1 VELEPRDEFAAGSGQ
16 SSGQD
21 PSRDDNFERELK
33 QALERRPAPPR
44 LRRRVLE
51 AAQRRREAGHRAHV
65 IWWQRIAAGV
75 LLAAVAGGAAW
86 WRQEEV
92 RRKGE
97 AARMQVLTALRITGH
112 ALNEINTRLAAR
124 DEDDREK

>member
-1 VELEPRDEFAAGSGQ
+1 MELEPRDEFAAGKSQDSG
-16 SSGQD
+16 
-21 PSRDDNFERELK
+21 RDDGFERELR

-44 LRRRVLE
+44 LKGRVLE
-51 AAQRRREAGHRAHV
+51 AARKRREAGRRTHV

-75 LLAAVAGGAAW
+75 VLVAVAGGAAW

-112 ALNEINTRLAAR
+112 TLNEINTRLAAR